1 MNPLRDDIIKIT
13 NGFTKNCKNEKG
25 SYIMEKGNETKY
37 LKWYHKIGYGS
48 GDVAGNVIYALLTAF
63 IMFYLTDT
71 IGLNMGIVGTLMA
84 LSKVFDGVTD
94 MFFGR
99 MIDKTKT
106 KMGKARPWML
116 WPYIGNAIMLVACF
130 AIPTSWGQTAQ
141 YIFFFVTYTMLN
153 AVFFTAN
160 NIAYASLT
168 ALITKNVNERVQL
181 GSIRFIFAFGT
192 SMLIQYITID
202 AVNWFGGGTTG
213 WRTVA
218 IIYAVVGL
226 IVNTISCFS
235 VKELP
240 EADEEMDEERVEE
253 HKMTFFESFK
263 LLLKNKYYVIICITY
278 IMTQIYASVIGMGIY
293 YMKYI
298 LGNEGL
304 FSDFALAINI
314 PMVAALLILP
324 LIIEKMGSMYKLN
337 VAGYIVATIG
347 RVGVM
352 VAGYMGNVSLM
363 LIFTAVATI
372 GIAPLQGDL
381 NALIASCSEYTTL
394 KTGKRLD
401 GMMYSCSSLGI
412 KIGGAL
418 GTAICGWLLD
428 STGYIENAAMQN
440 SATIGMLQFLYL
452 WAPTILCFIVMLL
465 LSRLKVEKANKLLM
479 EQKNITETQTIYGNV

>member
-1 MNPLRDDIIKIT
+1 
-13 NGFTKNCKNEKG
+13 
-25 SYIMEKGNETKY
+25 MEQKKY

-48 GDVAGNVIYALLTAF
+48 GDVAGNVVYALLSAF

-71 IGLNMGIVGTLMA
+71 VGLSMGVVGTLMA
-84 LSKVFDGVTD
+84 LSKVFDGITD
-94 MFFGR
+94 IFFGR
-99 MIDKTKT
+99 LIDKTHT

-116 WPYIGNAIMLVACF
+116 WPYIGCAVALVACF
-130 AIPTSWGQTAQ
+130 AIPTSWGHTAQ
-141 YIFFFVTYTMLN
+141 YIFFFITYTLLN

-181 GSIRFIFAFGT
+181 GSFRFIFAFGT

-202 AVNWFGGGTTG
+202 AVNWCGGGAEG

-218 IIYAVVGL
+218 IIYAIIGL
-226 IVNTISCFS
+226 IVNTISVFS

-240 EADEEMDEERVEE
+240 ETDECIEEEGKEE
-253 HKMTFFESFK
+253 HKLTFLQSFK
-263 LLLKNKYYVIICITY
+263 VLLQNKYYVIICTTY
-278 IMTQIYASVIGMGIY
+278 IITQIYSSVIGMGIY

-298 LGNEGL
+298 LGDEGL

-314 PMVAALLILP
+314 PMVLALIALP
-324 LIIEKMGSMYKLN
+324 FVIKKMGGMYKLN
-337 VAGYIVATIG
+337 VLGYLVAVIG
-347 RVGVM
+347 RLGVM
-352 VAGYMGNVSLM
+352 VAGYMGSVPLM
-363 LIFTAVATI
+363 LIFTAVATL

-394 KTGKRLD
+394 KTGHRLD

-428 STGYIENAAMQN
+428 AAGYIENATVQTP
-440 SATIGMLQFLYL
+440 ATINMLQFLYL
-452 WAPTILCFIVMLL
+452 WAPSILCAIVMFL
-465 LSRLKVEKANKLLM
+465 LSRLKVEKANEKLM
-479 EQKNITETQTIYGNV
+479 EEKKIQKKM

>member
-1 MNPLRDDIIKIT
+1 
-13 NGFTKNCKNEKG
+13 
-25 SYIMEKGNETKY
+25 MEKKY

-48 GDVAGNVIYALLTAF
+48 GDIAGNVVYALLTAF
-63 IMFYLTDT
+63 VMFYLTDT
-71 IGLNMGIVGTLMA
+71 VDLSMGIVGTLIA

-94 MFFGR
+94 FFFGR
-99 MIDKTKT
+99 MIDKTHT

-116 WPYIGNAIMLVACF
+116 WPYIGCAVALVACF

-141 YIFFFVTYTMLN
+141 YAFFFIAYTLLN

-168 ALITKNVNERVQL
+168 ALITKNTHERVQL
-181 GSIRFIFAFGT
+181 GSIRFVFAFGT

-202 AVNWFGGGTTG
+202 AVNWFGGGAEG
-213 WRTVA
+213 WRMVA
-218 IIYAVVGL
+218 IIYAIIGL
-226 IVNTISCFS
+226 IVNTISVFS

-240 EADEEMDEERVEE
+240 ETDEVTNKEGKED
-253 HKMTFFESFK
+253 KKLTFFGSFK
-263 LLLKNKYYVIICITY
+263 LLLQNKYYVIICFTY
-278 IMTQIYASVIGMGIY
+278 ILTQLYSSVLGMGIY

-298 LGNEGL
+298 LGNEEL
-304 FSDFALAINI
+304 FGDFALAINI
-314 PMVAALLILP
+314 PMVAALLVLP
-324 LIIEKMGSMYKLN
+324 LVIQKMGSMYKLN
-337 VAGYIVATIG
+337 VLGYILATLG

-352 VAGYMGNVSLM
+352 IAGYLGSIPLM
-363 LIFTAVATI
+363 IAFTALATL
-372 GIAPLQGDL
+372 GIAPLQGNL

-394 KTGKRLD
+394 KTGERLD

-428 STGYIENAAMQN
+428 AAGYIENAATQTPACVN
-440 SATIGMLQFLYL
+440 MLQFLYL
-452 WAPTILCFIVMLL
+452 WAPAILCLIVTFL

-479 EQKNITETQTIYGNV
+479 EEKNI

>member
-1 MNPLRDDIIKIT
+1 
-13 NGFTKNCKNEKG
+13 
-25 SYIMEKGNETKY
+25 MEQKKY
-37 LKWYHKIGYGS
+37 LKWYQKIGYGS
-48 GDVAGNVIYALLTAF
+48 GDVAGNVVYALLTAF
-63 IMFYLTDT
+63 VMFYLTDT
-71 IGLNMGIVGTLMA
+71 VGLSMGIVGTLMA
-84 LSKVFDGVTD
+84 VSKIFDGVTD
-94 MFFGR
+94 LFFGR

-106 KMGKARPWML
+106 KMGRARPWML
-116 WPYIGNAIMLVACF
+116 WAYIGCAVALVACF

-141 YIFFFVTYTMLN
+141 YIFFFITYTLLN

-168 ALITKNVNERVQL
+168 ALITKNTNERVQL

-213 WRTVA
+213 WRTIA
-218 IIYAVVGL
+218 IIYAVIGL
-226 IVNTISCFS
+226 IVNTISVFS

-240 EADEEMDEERVEE
+240 EADDEMEKESGEE
-253 HKMTFFESFK
+253 HKSTFSQSLK
-263 LLLKNKYYVIICITY
+263 LLLKNKYYIIICITY
-278 IMTQIYASVIGMGIY
+278 IITQIYSSVIGMGIY

-314 PMVAALLILP
+314 PMVAGLLILP
-324 LIIEKMGSMYKLN
+324 SIIKKLGGMYKLN
-337 VAGYIVATIG
+337 IWGYVLATIG
-347 RVGVM
+347 RLGVM
-352 VAGYMGNVSLM
+352 VAGYMGSVPMM
-363 LIFTAVATI
+363 LAFTALATL
-372 GIAPLQGDL
+372 GIVPLQGDL

-394 KTGKRLD
+394 KTGHRLD

-428 STGYIENAAMQN
+428 ATGYIENAATQN
-440 SATIGMLQFLYL
+440 PATIGMLQFLYL
-452 WAPTILCFIVMLL
+452 WAPAILCGIVMLL
-465 LSRLKVEKANKLLM
+465 LSRLKVEKANKELL
-479 EQKNITETQTIYGNV
+479 ESKEESL